1 MAALIHDPTSDPRIA
16 QLKSWVAG
24 LGATW
29 SIDPDSCAPASADAS
44 FRRYFRV
51 RTGHAA
57 HPTAIVMDAPPA
69 HEDCRPFIHVAG
81 LFGEAGV
88 TVPTVLAQDL
98 AQGFLLL
105 ADLGS
110 QTYLSKLDASSARGL
125 YDDAAAALV
134 RIQLATR
141 PGTLPAYDRALLQR
155 ELDLFP
161 EWYVGRHLGA
171 TLSDAQQADLREVFD
186 ALLANN
192 LAQPQVYVHRDYH
205 SRNLMV
211 LPDGANPGIL
221 DFQDAV
227 IGPATYDAVS
237 LWRDAY
243 IEWDEEQQLDWLIRY
258 WERARKAGLPLTADF
273 GDFYRDFEWMGLQR
287 HLKVLGIFA
296 RLYHRDGK
304 DGYLANLPLVLKY
317 TRNVAGRYTELRKLV
332 RLLDALE
339 GTERPTGFTF

>member
-1 MAALIHDPTSDPRIA
+1 MSALLHATGNDPRIE

-24 LGATW
+24 LGAAW
-29 SIDPDSCAPASADAS
+29 SIDPDSCTPASADAS

-51 RTGHAA
+51 RTGHPD
-57 HPTAIVMDAPPA
+57 HPTAIVMDAPPS
-69 HEDCRPFIHVAG
+69 HEDCRPFVHVAK
-81 LFGEAGV
+81 LFGDAGV

-98 AQGFLLL
+98 GLGFLLL

-110 QTYLSKLDASSARGL
+110 QTYLSRLDEASARDL
-125 YDDAAAALV
+125 YGDAAAALV
-134 RIQLATR
+134 KIQLATR
-141 PGTLPAYDRALLQR
+141 PGELPAYDRALLQR

-161 EWYVGRHLGA
+161 QWYVAKHLGVA
-171 TLSDAQQADLREVFD
+171 LDDAQQADLREVFETI
-186 ALLANN
+186 LANN

-211 LPDGANPGIL
+211 LPGAGNPGIL

-227 IGPATYDAVS
+227 IGPITYDAVS

-243 IEWDEEQQLDWLIRY
+243 IEWEEEQQLDWLIRY
-258 WERARKAGLPLTADF
+258 WERARKAGLSVAGDF

-304 DGYLANLPLVLKY
+304 DGYLADLPLVLKY
-317 TRNVAGRYTELRKLV
+317 TRNVAGRYSEMRKLV